1 MKNSFILPSV
11 AQIVRVKVEK
21 TDRTL
26 KALSKSNPA
35 IYSFTVILSS
45 KQFDRAGYI

>member
-1 MKNSFILPSV
+1 MKNSFIFPSV
-11 AQIVRVKVEK
+11 AQIERVKVAK

-26 KALSKSNPA
+26 KALSNLNSA

-45 KQFDRAGYI
+45 KQFDKAGYI